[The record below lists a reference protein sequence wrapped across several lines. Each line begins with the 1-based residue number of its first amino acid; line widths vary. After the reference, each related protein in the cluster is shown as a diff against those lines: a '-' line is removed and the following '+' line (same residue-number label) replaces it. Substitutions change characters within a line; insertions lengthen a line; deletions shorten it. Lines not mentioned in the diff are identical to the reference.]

1 MNRPFGIH
9 RPRPALTAAAL
20 LLAVGALGA
29 WWLAD
34 RRAEPA
40 AGTPPADLVADLR
53 DAGQLD
59 ARLAQHMGQA
69 PAFADAVPASTYRRV
84 AVLGPRVRLGGGGG
98 VGQDTDEHGR
108 TTDGHGRG
116 AEGGHDHSQAEDAGH
131 AHAHTPALA
140 GLAEVAAGG
149 SALRL
154 PLLVAGVGRAELTAP
169 LPVQPTAVPVEPT
182 TLPPTEPTPEPG
194 EPTPAPPAG
203 VTYWRDAYPVL
214 ATRCTSCHLPGGI
227 GPMPLDSY
235 AAAKANTTLIQW
247 AMTERFMP
255 PLPADPHTSWPLDDP
270 RIMSDAERATLLA
283 WVAAGA
289 PEGDPATAPVIPPA
303 ANPLG
308 PPTHSFDIG
317 VDYMPRSD
325 RTDDYRC
332 FIIDPGWREDVEV
345 RMFDVRAGNTSI
357 YHHGILHLITANQ
370 VATVRRLDDADP
382 GPGYSCFSGS
392 GVATSPWVAT
402 KTPGQAPMAS
412 PDGTAVRLPA
422 GSVLVLQNHYNT
434 LNTSGPDRTA
444 LDLWV
449 AAAPVGRAPR
459 APRLL
464 NASFRI
470 PAGTKAYTAT
480 ATARVN
486 GVGEAR
492 PGLIWQAW
500 PHMHMLGSA
509 FRFDVKRRDG
519 SMVTLL
525 DIPKWDFYWQGGYK
539 FKEPF
544 ELKAGDQ
551 LIMTC
556 VWDNSPENQP
566 YIGGRQQAPRDV
578 HWGEG
583 SLDEM
588 CLGGV
593 TMTDQ

>member
-1 MNRPFGIH
+1 MERPLRIL
-9 RPRPALTAAAL
+9 RPRPALAAFAL
-20 LLAVGALGA
+20 LLVCGGFAA
-29 WWLAD
+29 WWLTGRDGKLPASTPSGEVV
-34 RRAEPA
+34 AELSDAELP
-40 AGTPPADLVADLR
+40 
-53 DAGQLD
+53 DAG
-59 ARLAQHMGQA
+59 LAQHMAQA
-69 PAFADAVPASTYRRV
+69 PAFADAVQAATYRRV
-84 AVLGPRVRLGGGGG
+84 AVVGPRYRTAGLRA
-98 VGQDTDEHGR
+98 GQVTVPEHSH
-108 TTDGHGRG
+108 GHAG
-116 AEGGHDHSQAEDAGH
+116 AETAGHGH
-131 AHAHTPALA
+131 AHSPALA
-140 GLAEVAAGG
+140 GLAELASGG

-154 PLLVAGVGRAELTAP
+154 PLILAAAGRADLAAP
-169 LPVQPTAVPVEPT
+169 LPVQPTERPVYPT
-182 TLPPTEPTPEPG
+182 AAPTEPTAMPPL
-194 EPTPAPPAG
+194 PTSQPPAG
-203 VTYWRDAYPVL
+203 VTYWHDAYPVL
-214 ATRCTSCHLPGGI
+214 AARCTSCHVPGGI
-227 GPMPLDSY
+227 GPMALDSF
-235 AAAKANTTLIQW
+235 AAAKASTALIQW

-255 PLPADPHTSWPLDDP
+255 PLPADPNTSWPLDDP
-270 RIMSDAERATLLA
+270 RIMSEAERATLLD

-303 ANPLG
+303 ENPLG
-308 PPTHSFDIG
+308 PPTNSYDIG
-317 VDYMPRSD
+317 ADYVPRTD

-332 FIIDPGWREDVEV
+332 FIIDPGLDADAEV
-345 RMFDVRAGNTSI
+345 RMFDVRPGNTSI
-357 YHHGILHLITANQ
+357 YHHGILHLITADQ
-370 VATVRRLDDADP
+370 VATVRRMDDGDP
-382 GPGYSCFSGS
+382 GPGYSCFGGS

-402 KTPGQAPMAS
+402 KTPGQLPMAS

-434 LNTSGPDRTA
+434 INTTGPDRTK

-449 AAAPVGRAPR
+449 AEAPVGRAPR

-464 NASFRI
+464 NATFRI

-480 ATARVN
+480 ATARTN
-486 GVGEAR
+486 GLSEAR

-500 PHMHMLGSA
+500 PHMHMLGSG

-544 ELKAGDQ
+544 ELQAGDQ

-566 YIGGRQQAPRDV
+566 YIGGQQQAPRDV
-578 HWGEG
+578 RWGEG

-593 TMTDQ
+593 TMTDK